1 MFVNFQKL
9 PEESRIWIYG
19 AQDVISSENQK
30 LISDKIID
38 FLNNWSHHGKP
49 LTSSFTFIKNR
60 FLVIGLDES
69 KNPTGGCSM
78 DTLQNLILDIDL
90 NKYKYNILI
99 PTSSTNQVRINFSTN
114 ISISGNCCVI
124 VVGL

>member
-60 FLVIGLDES
+60 FLVIGLTNL
-69 KNPTGGCSM
+69 KI
-78 DTLQNLILDIDL
+78 LQGVVPWIL
-90 NKYKYNILI
+90 YKI
-99 PTSSTNQVRINFSTN
+99 
-114 ISISGNCCVI
+114 
-124 VVGL
+124 

>member
-9 PEESRIWIYG
+9 PEESRIWTG

-38 FLNNWSHHGKP
+38 FLNNWSHHGSP

-69 KNPTGGCSM
+69 KNPTGGCS
-78 DTLQNLILDIDL
+78 LIL
-90 NKYKYNILI
+90 YKI
-99 PTSSTNQVRINFSTN
+99 
-114 ISISGNCCVI
+114 
-124 VVGL
+124 